1 MIAVHYLLLTDG
13 DSDRVLQPILEMTM
27 RTIDPALTVTGE
39 LVDRRVLSL
48 RKARSLADRVAV
60 ALEQYEYP
68 DILFIHRDAENQDP
82 TTRLQEI
89 RNAVDACAN
98 LAPWVP
104 VVPVRMQEAWLLL
117 DESAIRSGSGN
128 PNGRTELDMPP
139 IGSIE
144 RIPDP
149 KARLHDLLRDASG
162 LAGRRRKEYHVRT
175 AANRVVGFLGGIEP
189 LRQLPAF
196 RRFETDLRAALGELG
211 A

>member
-27 RTIDPALTVTGE
+27 RTLDPALAVSGE

-48 RKARSLADRVAV
+48 RKARSLPDRVAV
-60 ALEQYEYP
+60 ALEFYGPP
-68 DILFIHRDAENQDP
+68 DILFVHRDAESQDP
-82 TTRLQEI
+82 TARRQEI
-89 RNAVDACAN
+89 REAVDACAN

-117 DESAIRSGSGN
+117 DEPAIRSGSGN

-139 IGSIE
+139 ASSIE

-149 KARLHDLLRDASG
+149 KTRLHDLLREASG
-162 LAGRRRKEYHVRT
+162 LTGRRRKKFHAQT
-175 AANRVVGFLGGIEP
+175 AAHRVVGFLGGIEP

-196 RRFETDLRAALGELG
+196 RRFETDLRGALGGLG
-211 A
+211 R